1 MSPQVPADD
10 GARRA
15 VRPGRAADVGH
26 RDADEPDGTD
36 APVVLPT
43 REDPLAA
50 AASAVV
56 GGPAGR
62 RARPGRDPL
71 RAVLVAGTALGLA
84 VLAAAVVLRDYCR
97 GTVWSTPERFLH
109 ACYSDVPTIWSSGYL
124 DRVLPYLERF
134 GAPGTGGSYLD
145 VPFGQGWLLW
155 GLGRLA
161 GRGATATDVFDLT
174 VLLGAVALVLLV
186 ASTARVAGRRPWDA
200 LLVAG
205 SPVVLC
211 CALVGTTLLP
221 AALVVGALWATSRGR
236 AVTSGVLLG
245 LATLLWQPASVVVV
259 ALLLVR
265 LRRRR
270 DATPADDGAASAV
283 AGPGDDIDE
292 EQRPAA
298 PVVVDAGVRTALAA
312 LVVWV
317 VGGLPVLVDN
327 SSVWLGAVTARV
339 VNGPGYGSVWLLGRL
354 LDVPTSVAAT
364 TATSLLLAV
373 AGVAAVALLVLR
385 APRAPRLPVV
395 ALLLVLVVL
404 LTAPALPPQAAV
416 VVLPLA
422 ALSLPRWRLLLAWG
436 AVEAA
441 AATGTWLYLYGL
453 EVPERGLPEW
463 GYAVVLVA
471 RLVALVVLGLRAVD
485 ITLHP
490 GRDVVRRPAVEGGPG
505 ADDPA
510 LPDDEVDDAV
520 GRAGRHGA
528 TAPPDDAATARTGA

>member
-15 VRPGRAADVGH
+15 ADVD
-26 RDADEPDGTD
+26 RPRRPADERDPDGGGE
-36 APVVLPT
+36 PLVMPT
-43 REDPLAA
+43 REDPLVAG
-50 AASAVV
+50 ASAVV

-71 RAVLVAGTALGLA
+71 RTVLAAGTALGLA
-84 VLAAAVVLRDYCR
+84 LLAAAVVLRDYCR

-124 DRVLPYLERF
+124 DRVVPYLERF
-134 GAPGTGGSYLD
+134 GAPGTGGTYLD

-155 GLGRLA
+155 ALGRIA
-161 GRGATATDVFDLT
+161 GDGATATDVFDLT
-174 VLLGAVALVLLV
+174 ALLGAVALVLLV
-186 ASTARVAGRRPWDA
+186 AATARVAGRRPWDA

-211 CALVGTTLLP
+211 CALVGTTLVP

-245 LATLLWQPASVVVV
+245 LATLVWQPAAVVVV

-270 DATPADDGAASAV
+270 DATPDDGTASAV

-298 PVVVDAGVRTALAA
+298 PVVVDAGVRTAIAA

-317 VGGLPVLVDN
+317 LGGLPVLVDN

-339 VNGPGYGSVWLLGRL
+339 VNGPGYGSVWLLGEL

-373 AGVAAVALLVLR
+373 AGLAAVALLVLR

-395 ALLLVLVVL
+395 ALLLVLVLL

-490 GRDVVRRPAVEGGPG
+490 ERDVVRHPAVEGGPG

-510 LPDDEVDDAV
+510 MPDDEVDDAV

-528 TAPPDDAATARTGA
+528 PVPPDDGATVRTGA